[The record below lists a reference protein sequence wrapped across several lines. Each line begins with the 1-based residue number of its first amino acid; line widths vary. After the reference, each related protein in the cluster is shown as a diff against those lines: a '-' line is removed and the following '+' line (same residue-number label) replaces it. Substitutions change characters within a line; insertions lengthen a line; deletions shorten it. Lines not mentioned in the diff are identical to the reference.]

1 MTEGRSDRGSV
12 KCELLRESPSG
23 LAWLIEFEGEE
34 VWIPKS
40 QGELYK
46 REDGG
51 YTLFAEKWL
60 LKKKGLI

>member
-1 MTEGRSDRGSV
+1 MSEGSSERKSI

-23 LAWLIEFEGEE
+23 LAWLIDFEGQE

-46 REDGG
+46 SDDGR
-51 YTLFAEKWL
+51 YTLFAEKWV